1 MKLSK
6 IKLAGFKSFVDP
18 TEVLMPS
25 NLIGVVGPN
34 GCGKS
39 NIIDAVRWVMGETSA
54 KMLRGASMTDVIFSG
69 SASRKPVSLATV
81 ELIFDNSDG
90 QIQGEYA
97 SYNEISVKR
106 QVNRDSQ
113 SFYYLNGSKC
123 RKKDIVDLFLGTGLG
138 PRSYS
143 IIEQGMISNIV
154 ESKPEDLR
162 GYIEEAAGVSKYRE
176 RRRETE
182 RRISRT
188 KENLERLDDLR
199 TEVGK
204 HIQHLQRQ
212 AKNAER
218 YTALK
223 NQFKQFKDEVLALRW
238 QQWHQK
244 AESSHVK
251 VNQLKTAV
259 EKVKSSRSDGEK
271 QIEEHRYAHQTL
283 VDENNKVQEQLYQV
297 NGEIGKIEQTIA
309 HSKSLSERHQND
321 LANTEQ
327 GLKLAQEQLQS
338 DQTEWQQQTAL
349 LNESTPQLEMLS
361 AQLDEAKNLN
371 QDSESAQEAWR
382 LKWDENNHK
391 VADKSR
397 IVEVEKTKITSLESH
412 MLRQQE
418 RLKSVQ
424 PQDNDAHVTSLKDE
438 LMVLQ
443 EQQETQTT
451 KHETFETSLIE
462 LKDQASLL
470 IEKRQQIRQG
480 IDQVQEQL
488 HQAKGRRGSLLALQQ
503 AAQAHDNTDLKQ
515 WLTQNKHIQDKRL
528 AELIE
533 VDAGWEVAVET
544 VLQDKLQ
551 ALVTSNHD
559 LLAVMS
565 GWEYGEVTTI
575 LANQGKIDPKPGTL
589 AECVKGP
596 DAMTAWF
603 NQIRI
608 CDNAEEA
615 QKLSQQLAQQLDAG
629 ESIVTRS
636 GEWFGANWVHVNRG
650 QQQENFLLRK
660 KELDSLNLNIEDNE
674 AKLAELM
681 EQSEQVK
688 ADKANKDQQVEQLQ
702 LDVNMSHRKLSELQ
716 SLVMNKSQLIERELQ
731 QNQEKTA
738 ESEQIAKQLAEDE
751 QQVKASRSLLEQAMN
766 ELAAGEETK
775 QQLLALQQQNQ
786 SQYQQTKA
794 QLNDISNRYY
804 QLKMGLSATQ
814 NKIDSLTQS
823 MRRTED
829 NLAVLVAR
837 KDDLMQQLTQ
847 DLNPIEGQKQTL
859 DKLISQR
866 LETEKQRDQMRQQVS
881 ASQLKLDVLERERHD
896 HQKRIDDARTAL
908 EAAKLEWQSHELK
921 ANAFVDQLKD
931 QDQDAELIIKE
942 MNLSNEQSLDQLVEQ
957 KEEQIERLQRNIVRL
972 EPVNLAAIE
981 EFDEESKRKQ
991 YLDDQNE
998 DLVKALETLEDAI
1011 ARIDKDTRT
1020 LFKETFE
1027 AVNSNIKQL
1036 FPRLFG
1042 GGHAYLE
1049 LTGNDLLT
1057 TGVAIMASPPGK
1069 RVSSIQLLSGGEK
1082 ALTAVSL
1089 VFAIFNLNPAPFCML
1104 DEVDAPLDDANVSR
1118 FSAMVAEMSEKV
1130 QFLFVSHNKVT
1141 MEIANQLMGVTM
1153 REPGVSRLVSVD
1165 LAEAAEL
1172 IGD

>member
-1 MKLSK
+1 
-6 IKLAGFKSFVDP
+6 
-18 TEVLMPS
+18 MPS

-54 KMLRGASMTDVIFSG
+54 KMLRGESMTDVIFSG

-90 QIQGEYA
+90 QIKGEYA

-143 IIEQGMISNIV
+143 IIEQGMISKIV
-154 ESKPEDLR
+154 ESKPEELR
-162 GYIEEAAGVSKYRE
+162 GFIEEAAGVSKYRE

-182 RRISRT
+182 RRIART

-212 AKNAER
+212 AKNAEK
-218 YTALK
+218 YTGLK
-223 NQFKQFKDEVLALRW
+223 GQLKQFKDQVLALRW
-238 QQWHQK
+238 QQWHVK
-244 AESSHVK
+244 AEASQAQ

-259 EKVKSSRSDGEK
+259 EKVKAERTDGEK
-271 QIEEHRYAHQTL
+271 HIEEHRLIHQTL
-283 VDENNKVQEQLYQV
+283 VDENNKVQEQLYQI
-297 NGEIGKIEQTIA
+297 NGEIGKIEQAIS
-309 HSKSLSERHQND
+309 HSKSLSERHQKD
-321 LANTEQ
+321 LESTEN
-327 GLKLAQEQLQS
+327 GLQVAQQQLAA
-338 DQTEWQQQTAL
+338 DQTELKQHQAL
-349 LNESTPQLEMLS
+349 YNESAPQLETLELQLEE
-361 AQLDEAKNLN
+361 AQNLN
-371 QDSESAQEAWR
+371 QESESAQEAWR

-391 VADKSR
+391 VAEQSR
-397 IVEVEKTKITSLESH
+397 IVEVEKTKISALEDH

-424 PQDNDAHVTSLKDE
+424 PQDNEAHIQSLRDE
-438 LMVLQ
+438 LAALQ
-443 EQQETQTT
+443 EQQETQVT
-451 KHETFETSLIE
+451 KHETLEDSLVTH
-462 LKDQASLL
+462 KDKVNLL
-470 IEKRQQIRQG
+470 VERRQQIRQS
-480 IDQVQEQL
+480 IDQVQESL

-503 AAQAHDNTDLKQ
+503 AAQAQDNAAL
-515 WLTQNKHIQDKRL
+515 NKWIKNNDNIQHKRL

-544 VLQDKLQ
+544 VLQNKLQ
-551 ALVTSNHD
+551 ALVTSHSD
-559 LLAVMS
+559 LMAVMT
-565 GWEYGEVTTI
+565 GWEFGEMTAVH
-575 LANQGKIDPKPGTL
+575 ANQGSVSAKAGTL

-596 DAMTAWF
+596 DALIAWF
-603 NQIRI
+603 NQVRI
-608 CDNAEEA
+608 CDNANDA
-615 QKLSQQLAQQLDAG
+615 QALTQQLAAG
-629 ESIVTRS
+629 ESVVTRS
-636 GEWFGANWVHVNRG
+636 GAWFGPHWIHVNRG

-660 KELDSLNLNIEDNE
+660 KELQALSDSIEENEEKLNTL
-674 AKLAELM
+674 
-681 EQSEQVK
+681 QSEAEALK
-688 ADKANKDQQVEQLQ
+688 AEKASQDQQVEQLQ

-716 SLVMNKSQLIERELQ
+716 SLVMNKQQLIERELK

-738 ESEQIAKQLAEDE
+738 ESAQITQQLAQDE
-751 QQVKASRSLLEQAMN
+751 QQVKSSRMILEKAMN
-766 ELAAGEETK
+766 ALAEGEKAK
-775 QQLLALQQQNQ
+775 QELLALQQSNQNQ
-786 SQYQQTKA
+786 YHQTKV
-794 QLNDISNRYY
+794 QLNEISNRYY

-814 NKIDSLTQS
+814 NKIDSLNQS
-823 MRRTED
+823 LLRTED
-829 NLAVLVAR
+829 NLAVLVSR
-837 KDDLMQQLTQ
+837 KDDLLKQLSQ
-847 DLNPIEGQKQTL
+847 DLDPMEGQKQRL
-859 DKLISQR
+859 DDLVSQR
-866 LETEKQRDQMRQQVS
+866 LETEKQRDLMRQQVA
-881 ASQLKLDVLERERHD
+881 ASQVKLDALERARHD

-908 EAAKLEWQSHELK
+908 EAAKMEWQSHQLK
-921 ANAFVDQLKD
+921 ANAFVEQLADQG
-931 QDQDAELIIKE
+931 QDAVTIIAA
-942 MNLSNEQSLDQLVEQ
+942 MDLPQNTSMDAIVDA
-957 KEEQIERLQRNIVRL
+957 KEEQIERLQRSIVRL
-972 EPVNLAAIE
+972 EPVNLAAIDE
-981 EFDEESKRKQ
+981 YDEESKRKQ
-991 YLDDQNE
+991 YLDEQNE
-998 DLVKALETLEDAI
+998 DLVQALNTLEEAI

-1027 AVNSNIKQL
+1027 TVNSNIKQL

-1104 DEVDAPLDDANVSR
+1104 DEVDAPLDDANVGR

-1130 QFLFVSHNKVT
+1130 QFLFVSHNKAT

-1153 REPGVSRLVSVD
+1153 REAGVSRLVSVD
-1165 LAEAAEL
+1165 LAEAAQLANE
-1172 IGD
+1172 

>member
-1 MKLSK
+1 MRLSK
-6 IKLAGFKSFVDP
+6 IKIAGFKSFVDP

-69 SASRKPVSLATV
+69 SASRKPVSMATV

-90 QIQGEYA
+90 QINGEYA
-97 SYNEISVKR
+97 NYNEISVKR
-106 QVNRDSQ
+106 QVNRDAQ
-113 SFYYLNGSKC
+113 SMYFLNGSKC

-182 RRISRT
+182 RRIART

-204 HIQHLQRQ
+204 HLQRLQRQ
-212 AKNAER
+212 AKNAEK
-218 YTALK
+218 YTGLK
-223 NQFKQFKDEVLALRW
+223 KQFKQFKDDVLALRW

-244 AESSHVK
+244 AEVAQAK

-259 EKVKSSRSDGEK
+259 EKVKAERSDGEK
-271 QIEEHRYAHQTL
+271 QIEEHRFAHQTL
-283 VDENNKVQEQLYQV
+283 VDENNKVQEQLYQI
-297 NGEIGKIEQTIA
+297 NGEIGKIEQAIA

-327 GLKLAQEQLQS
+327 GIQKAQQQLQT
-338 DQTEWQQQTAL
+338 DQKELEQQNAL
-349 LNESTPQLEMLS
+349 LNESSPQLETLS
-361 AQLDEAKNLN
+361 LQLEEAQELN
-371 QDSESAQEAWR
+371 QHSESTQEAWR
-382 LKWDENNHK
+382 LNWDENNHK
-391 VADKSR
+391 VAEQNR
-397 IVEVEKTKITSLESH
+397 IVEVEKTKISALESH

-424 PQDNDAHVTSLKDE
+424 PQDNQSHVQSLKDE
-438 LMVLQ
+438 LAALQ
-443 EQQETQTT
+443 EQQETQNA
-451 KHETFETSLIE
+451 KQETLEASLVE
-462 LKDQASLL
+462 AKDQVNLL
-470 IEKRQQIRQG
+470 VEKRQQIRQS
-480 IDQVQEQL
+480 IDAVQERL

-503 AAQAHDNTDLKQ
+503 AAQAHDNAELKKWLNDNSDLQ
-515 WLTQNKHIQDKRL
+515 QKRL
-528 AELIE
+528 AEIIE

-544 VLQDKLQ
+544 VLQDRLQ

-565 GWEYGEVTTI
+565 GWEYGGITTI
-575 LANQGKIDPKPGTL
+575 LANSGSVKSQAGTL

-596 DAMTAWF
+596 DALIAWF

-608 CDNAEEA
+608 SEDAEQA
-615 QKLSQQLAQQLDAG
+615 QNLAQQLAAG
-629 ESIVTRS
+629 ESVVTRN
-636 GEWFGANWVHVNRG
+636 GEWFGSHWLHVNQG
-650 QQQENFLLRK
+650 EQQQNFLLRK
-660 KELDSLNLNIEDNE
+660 KELKSLSRQIEEDE
-674 AKLAELM
+674 ASLETLK
-681 EQSEQVK
+681 EQSEQLKVEQAK
-688 ADKANKDQQVEQLQ
+688 QNQQVEQLQ
-702 LDVNMSHRKLSELQ
+702 LDANMSHRKLSELQ
-716 SLVMNKSQLIERELQ
+716 SLVMNKQQLIERELK

-738 ESEQIAKQLAEDE
+738 ETEQINQQLAEDE
-751 QQVKASRSLLEQAMN
+751 TQVKAARAKLETAMN
-766 ELAAGEETK
+766 LLAAGEQTK
-775 QQLLALQQQNQ
+775 KELLEEQQQNQ
-786 SQYQQTKA
+786 SQHQQTKA

-804 QLKMGLSATQ
+804 QLKMGLSSTQ
-814 NKIDSLTQS
+814 NKIDSLTENL
-823 MRRTED
+823 RRTED
-829 NLAVLVAR
+829 NLEVLIAR
-837 KDDLMQQLTQ
+837 KDELLKQLNQ
-847 DLNPIEGQKQTL
+847 ELNPIEGQKQTL
-859 DKLISQR
+859 DKLVSQR
-866 LETEKQRDQMRQQVS
+866 LETEKLRDQMRQQVA
-881 ASQLKLDVLERERHD
+881 ASQAKLDALERERHD
-896 HQKRIDDARTAL
+896 HQKRIDDARSTL
-908 EAAKLEWQSHELK
+908 EAAKLEWQSNELK
-921 ANAFVDQLKD
+921 ANAFAEQLADQGQDVDEVLK
-931 QDQDAELIIKE
+931 ELDLQEGQAI
-942 MNLSNEQSLDQLVEQ
+942 DQLVEQ
-957 KEEQIERLQRNIVRL
+957 KEQQIERLQNNILRL

-981 EFDEESKRKQ
+981 EFEEESKRKQ
-991 YLDDQNE
+991 YLDEQNE
-998 DLVKALETLEDAI
+998 DLEQALQTLESAI

-1104 DEVDAPLDDANVSR
+1104 DEVDAPLDDANVGR

-1153 REPGVSRLVSVD
+1153 REAGVSRLVSVD
-1165 LAEAAEL
+1165 LAEAAQLASE
-1172 IGD
+1172 

>member
-1 MKLSK
+1 MRLSK
-6 IKLAGFKSFVDP
+6 IKIAGFKSFVDP

-69 SASRKPVSLATV
+69 SASRKPVSMATV

-90 QIQGEYA
+90 QIKGEYA
-97 SYNEISVKR
+97 NYNEISVKR
-106 QVNRDSQ
+106 QVNRDAQ
-113 SFYYLNGSKC
+113 SAYFLNGSKC

-182 RRISRT
+182 RRIART

-204 HIQHLQRQ
+204 HLQRLQRQ
-212 AKNAER
+212 AKNAEK
-218 YTALK
+218 YTGLK
-223 NQFKQFKDEVLALRW
+223 KQFKQFKDDVLALRW

-244 AESSHVK
+244 AEDTQAK
-251 VNQLKTAV
+251 VNQLKTTL
-259 EKVKSSRSDGEK
+259 EKVKAESTDGEK
-271 QIEEHRYAHQTL
+271 HIEEHRFAHQTL
-283 VDENNKVQEQLYQV
+283 VDEGNKVQEQLYQI
-297 NGEIGKIEQTIA
+297 NGEIGKIEQAIA

-327 GLKLAQEQLQS
+327 GIQRA
-338 DQTEWQQQTAL
+338 QQQLETDQKELQQQNAL
-349 LNESTPQLEMLS
+349 LDESSPQLETLS
-361 AQLDEAKNLN
+361 IQLEEAQVLN
-371 QDSESAQEAWR
+371 QQSESTQEAWR

-391 VADKSR
+391 VAEQNR
-397 IVEVEKTKITSLESH
+397 IVDVEKTKISSLESH
-412 MLRQQE
+412 MLRQQD

-424 PQDNDAHVTSLKDE
+424 PQDNQAHVESLKEE
-438 LMVLQ
+438 LASLQ
-443 EQQETQTT
+443 EQQETQTA
-451 KHETFETSLIE
+451 KHETFETSLVE
-462 LKDQASLL
+462 HKDQVNLL
-470 IEKRQQIRQG
+470 IEKRQQIRQS
-480 IDQVQEQL
+480 IDELQERL

-503 AAQAHDNTDLKQ
+503 AAQAHDNAELKQ
-515 WLTQNKHIQDKRL
+515 WLNNNNDIQQKRL
-528 AELIE
+528 AEIIE

-551 ALVTSNHD
+551 ALVTSNND

-565 GWEYGEVTTI
+565 GWEYGAITTI
-575 LANQGKIDPKPGTL
+575 LANSGKVKAQAGTL
-589 AECVKGP
+589 AECIKGP
-596 DAMTAWF
+596 DALTAWF

-608 CDNAEEA
+608 SEN
-615 QKLSQQLAQQLDAG
+615 AQQAQNLTTQLSAG
-629 ESIVTRS
+629 ESIVTQN
-636 GEWFGANWVHVNRG
+636 GEWFGANWMQVNRG

-660 KELDSLNLNIEDNE
+660 KELSALNRQIEEDE
-674 AKLAELM
+674 IRLDELKEQAEQL
-681 EQSEQVK
+681 K
-688 ADKANKDQQVEQLQ
+688 ADKADKDQQVEQLQ

-716 SLVMNKSQLIERELQ
+716 SLLMNKQQLIERELQ

-738 ESEQIAKQLAEDE
+738 ETEQIKQQLAEDE
-751 QQVKASRSLLEQAMN
+751 AQVKAARATLEQAMN
-766 ELAAGEETK
+766 ELAQGEQTK
-775 QQLLALQQQNQ
+775 KQLLEEQQQNQ

-814 NKIDSLTQS
+814 NKIDSLTENL
-823 MRRTED
+823 RRTED
-829 NLAVLVAR
+829 NLEMMVAR
-837 KDDLMQQLTQ
+837 KDDLLKQLSQ
-847 DLNPIEGQKQTL
+847 ELNPLEGQQQTL
-859 DKLISQR
+859 DKLVSQR
-866 LETEKQRDQMRQQVS
+866 LETEKLRDQMRQQVA
-881 ASQLKLDVLERERHD
+881 ASQAKLDALERERHD
-896 HQKRIDDARTAL
+896 HQKRIDDARSTL
-908 EAAKLEWQSHELK
+908 EAAKLEWQSNELK
-921 ANAFVDQLKD
+921 ANAFAEQLTD
-931 QDQDAELIIKE
+931 QDQDVNEVLEALDLKE
-942 MNLSNEQSLDQLVEQ
+942 GQDVEVLVEQ
-957 KEEQIERLQRNIVRL
+957 KEQQIERLQNNILRL
-972 EPVNLAAIE
+972 EPVNLAAID
-981 EFDEESKRKQ
+981 EFEEESKRKQ
-991 YLDDQNE
+991 YLDEQNE
-998 DLVKALETLEDAI
+998 DLEQALETLESAI

-1027 AVNSNIKQL
+1027 AVNRNIKQL

-1104 DEVDAPLDDANVSR
+1104 DEVDAPLDDANVGR

-1153 REPGVSRLVSVD
+1153 REAGVSRLVSVD
-1165 LAEAAEL
+1165 LAEAAQLASE
-1172 IGD
+1172 

>member
-6 IKLAGFKSFVDP
+6 IKIAGFKSFVDP

-69 SASRKPVSLATV
+69 SASRKPVSMATV

-90 QIQGEYA
+90 QIKGEYA
-97 SYNEISVKR
+97 NYNEISVKR
-106 QVNRDSQ
+106 QVNRDAQ

-182 RRISRT
+182 RRIART

-204 HIQHLQRQ
+204 HLQRLQRQ
-212 AKNAER
+212 AKNAEK
-218 YTALK
+218 YTGLK
-223 NQFKQFKDEVLALRW
+223 KQFKQFKDDVLALRW
-238 QQWHQK
+238 QQWNQK
-244 AESSHVK
+244 AELAQAK
-251 VNQLKTAV
+251 VNQLNTAL
-259 EKVKSSRSDGEK
+259 EKVKAESTDGEK
-271 QIEEHRYAHQTL
+271 LIEEHRYSHQTL
-283 VDENNKVQEQLYQV
+283 IDENNKVQEQLYQI
-297 NGEIGKIEQTIA
+297 NGEIGKIEQAIA
-309 HSKSLSERHQND
+309 HSKSLSERHQID
-321 LANTEQ
+321 LANTEKGIQ
-327 GLKLAQEQLQS
+327 RAQEQLQT
-338 DQTEWQQQTAL
+338 DQKELAEQNAL
-349 LNESTPQLEMLS
+349 LNESSPQLETLS
-361 AQLDEAKNLN
+361 LQLEEAQELN
-371 QDSESAQEAWR
+371 QQSESTQEAWR

-391 VADKSR
+391 VAEKNR
-397 IVEVEKTKITSLESH
+397 IIDVEKTKISSLESH

-418 RLKSVQ
+418 RLKSVK
-424 PQDNDAHVTSLKDE
+424 PQDNQAHVQSLKEE
-438 LMVLQ
+438 LATLQ
-443 EQQETQTT
+443 ELQEIQSNKQETL
-451 KHETFETSLIE
+451 ETSLVE
-462 LKDQASLL
+462 AKDQHNLL
-470 IEKRQQIRQG
+470 VEKRQQIRQS
-480 IDQVQEQL
+480 IDQLQERL
-488 HQAKGRRGSLLALQQ
+488 HQAKGRRGSLMALQQ
-503 AAQAHDNTDLKQ
+503 AAQAHENTELKQ
-515 WLTQNKHIQDKRL
+515 WLHANIDIQDKRL
-528 AELIE
+528 AEMIE
-533 VDAGWEVAVET
+533 VETGWEVAVET
-544 VLQDKLQ
+544 VLQDRLQ
-551 ALVTSNHD
+551 ALVTPNSD
-559 LLAVMS
+559 LLAVMA
-565 GWEYGEVTTI
+565 GWEYGSVTTI
-575 LANQGKIDPKPGTL
+575 LSKSGTVKARQGTL

-596 DAMTAWF
+596 DALIAWF

-608 CDNAEEA
+608 CENVEQA
-615 QKLSQQLAQQLDAG
+615 QKLTAQLAEG
-629 ESIVTRS
+629 ESVVTQH
-636 GEWFGANWVHVNRG
+636 GEWFGANWMQVSRG

-660 KELDSLNLNIEDNE
+660 KELKSLNRQIEEDE
-674 AKLAELM
+674 TKLETLKENSEQLKI
-681 EQSEQVK
+681 EQSKQV
-688 ADKANKDQQVEQLQ
+688 QQVEQLQ
-702 LDVNMSHRKLSELQ
+702 LDANMSHRKLSELQ
-716 SLVMNKSQLIERELQ
+716 SLVMNKQQLIERELQ

-738 ESEQIAKQLAEDE
+738 ETEQINKQLAADE
-751 QQVKASRSLLEQAMN
+751 AEVKTSRATLEQAIN
-766 ELAAGEETK
+766 ELALGEQTK
-775 QQLLALQQQNQ
+775 KQLLEEQQQNQ
-786 SQYQQTKA
+786 SQYQQTRA

-804 QLKMGLSATQ
+804 QLKMGLSSTQ
-814 NKIDSLTQS
+814 NKIDSLTVNL
-823 MRRTED
+823 RRTED
-829 NLAVLVAR
+829 NLEVLIAR
-837 KDDLMQQLTQ
+837 KDELLKQLNQ
-847 DLNPIEGQKQTL
+847 ELNPLEGQKQTL
-859 DKLISQR
+859 DKLVSQR
-866 LETEKQRDQMRQQVS
+866 LQTEKQRDQMRQQVA
-881 ASQLKLDVLERERHD
+881 ASQAKLDALERQRHD
-896 HQKRIDDARTAL
+896 HQQRIDEARNTL
-908 EAAKLEWQSHELK
+908 EAAKLEWQSNELK
-921 ANAFVDQLKD
+921 ANAFADQLTD
-931 QDQDAELIIKE
+931 QGQDVDEVIKLLNLQEDQPI
-942 MNLSNEQSLDQLVEQ
+942 DQLVEQ
-957 KEEQIERLQRNIVRL
+957 KEQQIERLQNHILRL

-991 YLDDQNE
+991 YLDEQNE
-998 DLVKALETLEDAI
+998 DLEQALATLESAI

-1104 DEVDAPLDDANVSR
+1104 DEVDAPLDDANVGR

-1153 REPGVSRLVSVD
+1153 REAGVSRLVSVD

-1172 IGD
+1172 ASE